1 MSQRGLTPAE
11 YRHFRERHLPGHPNI
26 IFVLESPP
34 KSGKYFYKPDG
45 LVSEPLFSAM
55 MKDVLEMKP
64 STKDEG
70 LREFS
75 ARGYL
80 LLDATYSPVNHPHLS
95 PRERDRLILDDFP
108 ILVEEL
114 RKYATADTKVV
125 LVKANICKLLDSRL
139 TARGFTVLNQGRTIP
154 FPSTG
159 QQNKFRE
166 DIRHVLGLDALPFQS
181 LSRNTEKD
189 KIDDDDCS
197 G

>member
-70 LREFS
+70 LREFWLGGTFCS
-75 ARGYL
+75 TRHIAP
-80 LLDATYSPVNHPHLS
+80 SII
-95 PRERDRLILDDFP
+95 LIC
-108 ILVEEL
+108 L
-114 RKYATADTKVV
+114 RAKE
-125 LVKANICKLLDSRL
+125 I
-139 TARGFTVLNQGRTIP
+139 G
-154 FPSTG
+154 
-159 QQNKFRE
+159 
-166 DIRHVLGLDALPFQS
+166 
-181 LSRNTEKD
+181 
-189 KIDDDDCS
+189 
-197 G
+197 